1 MSQQTSKSISIDK
14 INYRIEFEP
23 DKKDI
28 EYDSFLIS
36 YDYLDDEGNKQEM
49 DTTLSRD
56 FKHDFRY
63 LEVIKKHFKWKK
75 GEELCLLV
83 KHNCDGWFR
92 IWKCYGREEEAPYYE
107 LIIEKDGWVMKRYWQ
122 HYGSPES
129 RPTYFYLRIDCHYN
143 DNICKTYYDN
153 LAIKDK
159 TSDKKEIV
167 HPPPCRYK
175 IEIEVIG
182 FGWCQYINEEE
193 RDKKVVRCKND
204 LWKMKGDVAYDLEG
218 ELCETDSEYAYD
230 HDEYKRDFN
239 SDSDSDSDDD

>member
-1 MSQQTSKSISIDK
+1 MSQQKRVKSISIDK
-14 INYRIEFEP
+14 INYTIEFEP
-23 DKKDI
+23 RPDDI
-28 EYDSFLIS
+28 EQESFLIS
-36 YDYLDDEGNKQEM
+36 YDYLDDEDNDEM
-49 DTTLSRD
+49 DTTRSRD

-122 HYGSPES
+122 YYGAPGS

-143 DNICKTYYDN
+143 DNISGTYYSDSDSDSDSDDDDN

-159 TSDKKEIV
+159 TSDNDNDDDNVVKRSNKKEIK
-167 HPPPCRYK
+167 RL
-175 IEIEVIG
+175 VI
-182 FGWCQYINEEE
+182 
-193 RDKKVVRCKND
+193 D
-204 LWKMKGDVAYDLEG
+204 
-218 ELCETDSEYAYD
+218 DSD
-230 HDEYKRDFN
+230 